1 MERKGEW
8 LASKM
13 DGVADAFRSLA
24 DTVDGWAESLSPT
37 EDEIMIPVSPGT
49 VERRKTRLERETEEF
64 GEEEANLRF
73 RRRIE
78 AAQRQSKLNAKE
90 CKAERERHERVH
102 EERRTVPGRRYFP
115 SPDRDN
121 FAALTVAATTA
132 STTALAFSGADS

>member
-13 DGVADAFRSLA
+13 GGVADAFRSLA

-37 EDEIMIPVSPGT
+37 EDEIMIPVLPK
-49 VERRKTRLERETEEF
+49 KTRLERETEEF

-78 AAQRQSKLNAKE
+78 AAQRQSKLIAKE
-90 CKAERERHERVH
+90 CKAERERH
-102 EERRTVPGRRYFP
+102 ERRTVPGRRYFP

-121 FAALTVAATTA
+121 FTALTVAAVTTA
-132 STTALAFSGADS
+132 STTASAFSGADS